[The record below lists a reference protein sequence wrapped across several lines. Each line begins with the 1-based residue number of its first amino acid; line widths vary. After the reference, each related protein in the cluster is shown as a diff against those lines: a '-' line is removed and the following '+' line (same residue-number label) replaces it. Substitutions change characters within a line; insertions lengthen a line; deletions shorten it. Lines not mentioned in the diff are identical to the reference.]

1 MATDLKSL
9 VTLPPAKPLTPE
21 QTEIAGRAIGTYL
34 QSVWDAGGE
43 GRAVME
49 RILREAEEADLQ
61 KAA

>member
-9 VTLPPAKPLTPE
+9 VTLPPAKPLTQE
-21 QTEIAGRAIGTYL
+21 QLDAVGRAICTYL

-43 GRAVME
+43 GRRVME